1 MANKNSN
8 KEAEKATLNGIKE
21 EMAKPRIAKSAR
33 IVEPEML
40 PIFDPKRKQVARIST
55 SNS

>member
-8 KEAEKATLNGIKE
+8 KEAEKATLNEIKE

-40 PIFDPKRKQVARIST
+40 PIFDPKRKQVARIGT